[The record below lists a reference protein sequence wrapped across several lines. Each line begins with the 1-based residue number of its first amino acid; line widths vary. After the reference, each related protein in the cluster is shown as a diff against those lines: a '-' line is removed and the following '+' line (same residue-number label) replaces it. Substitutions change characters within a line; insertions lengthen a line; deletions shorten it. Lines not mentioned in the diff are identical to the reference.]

1 MKFLSVLLFGFV
13 LACSQGNSSGDGLIS
28 KERSYALEEEVP
40 ITEDL
45 TPGYNEDDNEGDL
58 VHTEQKIIKT
68 AHLTFESKDP
78 ELTHEKILGL
88 TKDFKG
94 FVQSD
99 HSGKDYGRVN
109 FNIVI
114 RVPTENFQSMID
126 GVSNGVDYFD
136 QKEISRKDVTEE
148 FVDLQA
154 RLKAKRQLEERYLQL
169 LKQAKNVK
177 EMLEIER
184 ELSKIR
190 EEIEAKEGRLQYL
203 QNKVSLS
210 TIYINFYKT
219 TSSKGVSMSYGQKMV
234 NALKGGWNGISVF
247 FLGLLYI
254 WPLLLVIGILTF
266 ILRRYLKRLKK
277 KKQ

>member
-1 MKFLSVLLFGFV
+1 MKFLSVLLFGFA
-13 LACSQGNSSGDGLIS
+13 LACSQGNSSGDGMIS

-40 ITEDL
+40 VAEQLDA
-45 TPGYNEDDNEGDL
+45 DFVEGDL
-58 VHTEQKIIKT
+58 IVPSEPEQQIIKT
-68 AHLTFESKDP
+68 AHLTFETKDP
-78 ELTHEKILGL
+78 EATHKKILTL
-88 TKDFKG
+88 TKDHKG

-99 HSGKDYGRVN
+99 HSGKDYGRIN
-109 FNIVI
+109 FNLVI
-114 RVPTENFQSMID
+114 RVPTENFQSVID
-126 GVSNGVDYFD
+126 GISDGEEYFD
-136 QKEISRKDVTEE
+136 QKEISRQDVTEE

-169 LKQAKNVK
+169 LKQAKSVK

-184 ELSKIR
+184 ELSNIR

-219 TSSKGVSMSYGQKMV
+219 TRSKGVSLSYGQKMI

-247 FLGLLYI
+247 FLGVLYI
-254 WPLLLVIGILTF
+254 WPLLLIIGILIL
-266 ILRRYLKRLKK
+266 ILRRYLKRIKSKK
-277 KKQ
+277 K